1 MFYNFFKRVFDI
13 FFSIFIIIVLFF
25 PLVLIGLIIKI
36 SSKGPIFY
44 KWKVVG
50 KEGLYF
56 TALKF
61 RTMIVDADTLKESL
75 QSSNEMKGPFFKMD
89 NDPRITSVGKILRKY
104 SLDELPQFLSV
115 LTGSMSVV
123 GPRPPLQ
130 TEYINF
136 SDFQKT
142 KLHVKPGI
150 TCLWQTE
157 GRNQISDADEWIK
170 KDLEYI
176 ENRSFLMDI
185 TIIYKTIITV
195 FKGSGK

>member
-1 MFYNFFKRVFDI
+1 MIYNFSKRMFDI
-13 FFSIFIIIVLFF
+13 FFSISIMLVLFF
-25 PLVLIGLIIKI
+25 PLVLIGLIVKI

-44 KWKVVG
+44 KWKVAG
-50 KEGLYF
+50 KDGLYF
-56 TALKF
+56 TGLKF
-61 RTMIVDADTLKESL
+61 RTMVIDADIIKESL

-89 NDPRITSVGKILRKY
+89 NDPRTTRVGKVLRKY

-130 TEYINF
+130 TEYVNF

-142 KLHVKPGI
+142 KLQVKPGI

-176 ENRSFLMDI
+176 KNRSFLMDM
-185 TIIYKTIITV
+185 TIICKTILIV
-195 FKGSGK
+195 FKGTGK